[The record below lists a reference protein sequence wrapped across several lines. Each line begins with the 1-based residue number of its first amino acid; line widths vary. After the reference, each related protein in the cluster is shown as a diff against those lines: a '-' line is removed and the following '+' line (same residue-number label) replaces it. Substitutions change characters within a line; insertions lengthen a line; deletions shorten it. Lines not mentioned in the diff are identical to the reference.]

1 MGKAYIVANKEQE
14 LNVLKKF
21 EQDELVWIRKLKPTE
36 WLPSERSALVNF
48 PYVLVDKGY
57 VVWLSMTQL
66 AGEKIVYDG
75 RKEEKMDNKYLVTQE
90 FMDKV
95 IESVLS

>member
-21 EQDELVWIRKLKPTE
+21 EQDELVWIRKQKPTE

-48 PYVLVDKGY
+48 PYVLVDKGC
-57 VVWLSMTQL
+57 
-66 AGEKIVYDG
+66 IVTGKQIG
-75 RKEEKMDNKYLVTQE
+75 RAHV
-90 FMDKV
+90 
-95 IESVLS
+95 